1 MKNLEIFLDYIG
13 DDGYV
18 YRYNYDSKKYY
29 NTGISLK
36 GNPGNPGR
44 PGHDGKTPHIG
55 TNGNWFI
62 GNIDTG
68 VRASGSGGGGSQV
81 QSDWNQSNSTAID
94 YIKNKPTIPTTLS
107 QLSEDTTHR
116 TVSDA
121 EKTTW
126 GNKQDTLV
134 SGTNIKTI
142 NNQSILGAGN
152 INIQGSYTPTLQS
165 APTSSTTTYTKDG
178 QTVDFEIGQFV
189 RVSNQNNPTGY
200 DMYQLYDLT
209 TENNA
214 TTAVW
219 RSMDIVIG
227 DINSVLDNING
238 EVI

>member
-1 MKNLEIFLDYIG
+1 MENLEIFLDYIG

-36 GNPGNPGR
+36 GSPGNPGR

-68 VRASGSGGGGSQV
+68 VRASGGGSSGSQV
-81 QSDWNQSNSTAID
+81 QSDWNQTDNTAD
-94 YIKNKPTIPTTLS
+94 DFIKNKPAIPTVPTN
-107 QLSEDTTHR
+107 
-116 TVSDA
+116 VSTFTNDA
-121 EKTTW
+121 GYLTQHQDIS
-126 GNKQDTLV
+126 GKQDTLV

-189 RVSNQNNPTGY
+189 RVSNQNNPAGY

-238 EVI
+238 EDI